1 MYFFKSYIV
10 TIVLTSRNKTFILFL
25 ITGEPLLLLILK
37 KLRKLDYVQN
47 NVIIPDIQEVL
58 NYIKP
63 QRLEVQETNVPI
75 TLPIDNDTQL
85 NEFEQY
91 ISTTENY
98 RIMVSVSLF

>member
-1 MYFFKSYIV
+1 M
-10 TIVLTSRNKTFILFL
+10 
-25 ITGEPLLLLILK
+25 
-37 KLRKLDYVQN
+37 QN

-58 NYIKP
+58 RYVKP

-98 RIMVSVSLF
+98 KTMVSALLF